1 MRIFPRIPRKT
12 SVMVVSVYFLS
23 IDLLLVNNQLYIK
36 ITFICVQVL
45 TKLTQNNIVSFLFMK
60 YQNFLEVIIFYE
72 VGFMFLNGGFGDTLS
87 NAVCDETKKEGDE
100 EGDDCL
106 VVINQSGMDND

>member
-1 MRIFPRIPRKT
+1 
-12 SVMVVSVYFLS
+12 
-23 IDLLLVNNQLYIK
+23 
-36 ITFICVQVL
+36 
-45 TKLTQNNIVSFLFMK
+45 MK

-72 VGFMFLNGGFGDTLS
+72 VGFMFLNGGFGDTLN

-106 VVINQSGMDND
+106 VVINQSGMDNDCHQSIKYQSHNELKLDKIIII